1 MINKVDSNHPLAKL
15 IESRKAVNAIKKFE
29 EQARNPQ
36 VSAKLV
42 STKDIDNSGTTST
55 NSSGNDLINSFSN
68 VIFWKIINQGIYKN
82 ICYNY

>member
-36 VSAKLV
+36 LSAKSV
-42 STKDIDNSGTTST
+42 SSKNIDNGGSTST
-55 NSSGNDLINSFSN
+55 ISNGNDLVN
-68 VIFWKIINQGIYKN
+68 
-82 ICYNY
+82 